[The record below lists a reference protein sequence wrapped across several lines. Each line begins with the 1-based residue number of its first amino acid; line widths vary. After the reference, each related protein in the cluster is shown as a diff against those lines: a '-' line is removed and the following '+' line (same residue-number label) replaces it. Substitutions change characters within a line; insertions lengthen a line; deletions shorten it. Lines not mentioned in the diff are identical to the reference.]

1 MRASLSAF
9 RLGSFLAGLLLLA
22 GCKDGIVEPD
32 RFGSIQGRVL
42 DFQSFAPLGGAL
54 VTTSPATDAVLTG
67 EDGSFQ
73 IESALIGTYTITARR
88 SGYATNTTTISIREG
103 QIGRAEVLLE
113 VSDDDDDEPQGGELT
128 AQVLNFTNEPFTADS
143 SFVSVEYRATNG
155 GETTITDYDVYF
167 RIETDRGL
175 FYQQVTGTSLGPGRS
190 TFGTFRK
197 ALLGAVASAV
207 IVEGTADGTRTAPVQ
222 AILRQRRP

>member
-1 MRASLSAF
+1 MRAFSA
-9 RLGSFLAGLLLLA
+9 AHGLVLLA
-22 GCKDGIVEPD
+22 AVFLLGGCKDGLVEPE

-42 DFQSFAPLGGAL
+42 DFDSFAPISGAL

-67 EDGSFQ
+67 EDGSFS
-73 IESALIGTYTITARR
+73 IETALVGAYTITARR
-88 SGYATNTTTISIREG
+88 SGYSPNTTTISIREG
-103 QIGRAEVLLE
+103 QVGRADVLLE
-113 VSDDDDDEPQGGELT
+113 VGDDDEPLPGELT
-128 AQVLNFTNEPFTADS
+128 AQVLNFTNEPFTSDS

-155 GETTITDYDVYF
+155 GETTITDYDIYF

-197 ALLGAVASAV
+197 AILGATATAV
-207 IVEGTADGTRTAPVQ
+207 VVEGAAARARRALAAQAADATP
-222 AILRQRRP
+222 